1 MLQNARVTAF
11 SVFELLRESQLRG
24 GGGVGTMPGA
34 PPPPPTEI
42 RVKKY
47 GKYFSVIRFG
57 NTPKIEK
64 LTLTTFPKNHANSFI
79 ILILLKDTLNQPTF
93 QRRINMLFQRSGST
107 LKQR

>member
-11 SVFELLRESQLRG
+11 TVFELLRESQLGEG
-24 GGGVGTMPGA
+24 GGGKS
-34 PPPPPTEI
+34 PPPPTEI
-42 RVKKY
+42 RVKKF

-64 LTLTTFPKNHANSFI
+64 LTSTRFPKNHANSFI

-93 QRRINMLFQRSGST
+93 QRQINVLFQRSGST